1 MGKITDNS
9 HPASAGFFMSVNCP
23 IAPATI
29 SVRKLAESEGVNMK
43 SGMKLAK
50 LRAFETA
57 RLKLRFMTEDEWYDI
72 VINTMFTNEFELLFA
87 HEKSEEFCEKI
98 SKPAYDKMIY
108 YSIHHSKTDVLIGYV
123 GYNTK
128 ISYIEYYIIKEH
140 RHFGYAFEAVE
151 TLIEMLFDGLI
162 LGKPIKELHAWTL
175 WYNKPSEQLLLKLG
189 FHSTGYRVFDDGTAG
204 QFFTYGPGI
213 TEDIA

>member
-1 MGKITDNS
+1 
-9 HPASAGFFMSVNCP
+9 
-23 IAPATI
+23 
-29 SVRKLAESEGVNMK
+29 
-43 SGMKLAK
+43 
-50 LRAFETA
+50 
-57 RLKLRFMTEDEWYDI
+57 
-72 VINTMFTNEFELLFA
+72 
-87 HEKSEEFCEKI
+87 
-98 SKPAYDKMIY
+98 MIY
-108 YSIHHSKTDVLIGYV
+108 YSIHHFKTDVLIGYV
-123 GYNTK
+123 GYNTD

-151 TLIEMLFDGLI
+151 TLIEMLFNGLI
-162 LGKPIKELHAWTL
+162 LGKPIKGLHAWTL

>member
-23 IAPATI
+23 IVPATI

-87 HEKSEEFCEKI
+87 HEK
-98 SKPAYDKMIY
+98 
-108 YSIHHSKTDVLIGYV
+108 
-123 GYNTK
+123 
-128 ISYIEYYIIKEH
+128 
-140 RHFGYAFEAVE
+140 
-151 TLIEMLFDGLI
+151 
-162 LGKPIKELHAWTL
+162 
-175 WYNKPSEQLLLKLG
+175 
-189 FHSTGYRVFDDGTAG
+189 
-204 QFFTYGPGI
+204 
-213 TEDIA
+213 EDQ